1 MAKLLALR
9 TDAINNINR
18 MTGVINNT
26 QPVQLEYIPS
36 GSVENDAI
44 PLDHVNA
51 SLAGPDGTA
60 NERFTYLN
68 QLIFQKR
75 QGDKLENTWVEAPK
89 SLIIDSLREKADKY
103 EQIGDNATAN
113 KLRNQAEQ
121 VDEQKTALGKEKMRF
136 VFKLGTYGIL
146 D

>member
-1 MAKLLALR
+1 
-9 TDAINNINR
+9 
-18 MTGVINNT
+18 
-26 QPVQLEYIPS
+26 
-36 GSVENDAI
+36 
-44 PLDHVNA
+44 
-51 SLAGPDGTA
+51 A

-113 KLRNQAEQ
+113 KLRNQADQ
-121 VDEQKTALGKEKMRF
+121 VNEQKTALGKEKMRF